1 MLAKSKLNSL
11 ETLISQALIDLEISH
26 EEFKTIVKD
35 KEKKLWLR
43 NKDKEEI
50 LDVGNIYDLIDKE
63 TKGKFE
69 TKIQQMN
76 KSENIK
82 DMDQN

>member
-1 MLAKSKLNSL
+1 MYEMCKITAETFSKNYVYKI
-11 ETLISQALIDLEISH
+11 T
-26 EEFKTIVKD
+26 D
-35 KEKKLWLR
+35 KGKKLWLR
-43 NKDKEEI
+43 NKDKGEI

>member
-1 MLAKSKLNSL
+1 MKCVKLVL
-11 ETLISQALIDLEISH
+11 KHFL
-26 EEFKTIVKD
+26 KTVYNITD

-43 NKDKEEI
+43 NKDKWEI